1 MKGIINK
8 VMATIFIGSSP
19 FDIYMGNTLSE
30 GGFMN
35 LYTKIYEKQILAVH

>member
-19 FDIYMGNTLSE
+19 FDIDMGNTLLE
-30 GGFMN
+30 GD
-35 LYTKIYEKQILAVH
+35 L